1 MKRAPV
7 MIFAVVIAICTA
19 LVDTAMA
26 AELRLRTDARP
37 QGGVVRLGDV
47 ADILSGGESE
57 IQSLAQI
64 ELTTAPTPGKQRI
77 ISAREI
83 QDTLERR
90 GINMLAHHISGA
102 SQVTVVGY
110 VEPIAK
116 AGGAKAKTL
125 AYSTVQEAKR
135 TVTAAIVRCLQQAN
149 GSDDP
154 WTADFELT
162 DAQAQAVLA
171 DVHHVEASG
180 GEAPWVGHQ
189 KFDIQVHTEKGPVVF
204 TIEAQVGMP
213 SAVVVTTVAVPRGEI
228 LSETDVTLQRV
239 KPDAQIGDAFQSLED
254 VVGREAVLAIAPGQ
268 ILDPQYIRTPVM
280 VKRGSVV
287 TVVVQAPGVK
297 LRTTGRAR
305 EDGSKGDSINIESLL
320 ERKTYLAKVVGIDQ
334 VEITTTASTMAED
347 AINAKPEQTTTR
359 KIVAKQPRATV
370 ARTNRGDDADP
381 NTSGNRFQ

>member
-1 MKRAPV
+1 MKRATV
-7 MIFAVVIAICTA
+7 VIFAVVFVICTA
-19 LVDTAMA
+19 LVDSAMA

-64 ELTTAPTPGKQRI
+64 ELTTAPAPGKQRI
-77 ISAREI
+77 LSVREI

-90 GINMLAHHISGA
+90 GVNMLAHHISGA

-110 VEPIAK
+110 VEPAAK
-116 AGGAKAKTL
+116 AAAAKTKTL

-135 TVTAAIVRCLQQAN
+135 TVTAAIVHCLQQAN

-189 KFDIQVHTEKGPVVF
+189 KFDIQVHTDKGPVAF

-213 SAVVVTTVAVPRGEI
+213 SAVVVTAVAVPRGAI
-228 LSETDVTLQRV
+228 LGETDVTLQRV
-239 KPDAQIGDAFQSLED
+239 KTRLPNRRRISIAGGRGGTRGGAGHRAGANPRSAIYSHASAGEARERSYRCGAGAGRQTSHHRPGARGRQQGGLDQYRIAAGAQNL
-254 VVGREAVLAIAPGQ
+254 PGQ
-268 ILDPQYIRTPVM
+268 G
-280 VKRGSVV
+280 RGHRS
-287 TVVVQAPGVK
+287 
-297 LRTTGRAR
+297 GRNH
-305 EDGSKGDSINIESLL
+305 DH
-320 ERKTYLAKVVGIDQ
+320 GIDNGGRRHQ
-334 VEITTTASTMAED
+334 CQTGTNDRAKIA
-347 AINAKPEQTTTR
+347 AKP
-359 KIVAKQPRATV
+359 RAAV
-370 ARTNRGDDADP
+370 ARTNRGDDAEL